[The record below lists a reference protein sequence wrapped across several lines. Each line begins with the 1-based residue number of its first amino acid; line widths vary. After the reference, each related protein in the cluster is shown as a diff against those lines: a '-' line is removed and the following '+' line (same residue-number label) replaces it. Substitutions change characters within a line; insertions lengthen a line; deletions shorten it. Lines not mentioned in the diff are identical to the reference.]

1 MHNSLH
7 VETGRRLV
15 ADGGL
20 VQLRKELGFTRTAMS
35 EMLCI
40 APLTYTRWESQ
51 PGTSSRMWEESAA
64 RLGRFAIV
72 ANRTLLELTEHGI
85 QLKDMLPLHLVAMEL
100 GMPQELILQWYRD
113 SRIHA
118 TDLGILG
125 LWIQKTDLHT
135 LREAV

>member
-7 VETGRRLV
+7 VETGRQLV

-20 VQLRKELGFTRTAMS
+20 VRLRKELGFTRTAMS

-51 PGTSSRMWEESAA
+51 PDTSSRMWEESAA

-72 ANRTLLELTEHGI
+72 ANRTLSDLRETGI
-85 QLKDMLPLHLVAMEL
+85 KLNDMLPLHMVAMEL

-113 SRIHA
+113 KKIHA

-125 LWIQKTDLHT
+125 LWIYKSELHL